1 MRLKVDARARAILR
15 RLPVVNVYSLA
26 ELLLLALLAVQA
38 ARLLWTVVTPIA
50 PLGDWRP
57 AQPSLPGSPADIL
70 SGFDPFFRISG
81 SQQAPAQV
89 TALQLTLFGTR
100 VDEAMGRGSAILAG
114 ADGVQNS
121 VSVGQEVAPGVTL
134 KAVFFD
140 HITLDRG
147 GASEDLF
154 LDQSGGG
161 AAAAAPTSGQP
172 AAAPGAP
179 PPPPPPAG
187 GVTTAQIQADIG
199 FIPRIEGGRVAGLVV
214 RSQGS
219 GAAFRAA
226 GLRDGDIVTAL
237 GGRPATGAGDLERVA
252 QDYAKGG
259 SVPMTVERG
268 GQTLALALPVAP
280 R

>member
-15 RLPVVNVYSLA
+15 RLPVVNVYSVA
-26 ELLLLALLAVQA
+26 ELALLALLAVQS

-70 SGFDPFFRISG
+70 SGFDPFFRVSG
-81 SQQAPAQV
+81 AQAATAQV
-89 TALQLTLFGTR
+89 TSLQLTLFGIR

-114 ADGVQNS
+114 PDGVQNS
-121 VSVGQEVAPGVTL
+121 VSVGQEVASGVTL
-134 KAVFFD
+134 KAVYFD

-154 LDQSGGG
+154 LDQSGG
-161 AAAAAPTSGQP
+161 AAATPATAAPGQP
-172 AAAPGAP
+172 AAMPGASP
-179 PPPPPPAG
+179 PPVGA
-187 GVTTAQIQADIG
+187 VTTAQIQADIG
-199 FIPRIEGGRVAGLVV
+199 FIPRIEGGRVAGMVV

-226 GLRDGDIVTAL
+226 GLQDGDIVTAL
-237 GGRPATGAGDLERVA
+237 GGRSATGAGDLERVA

-268 GQTLALALPVAP
+268 GQTLSLSLPVAP